1 MKATIY
7 RLALCLAS
15 AATIMPVTAG
25 MVVTDQGPINL
36 YAPAQRSSTFDGCKQ
51 LFPGGKPIPLT
62 VVSADWIP
70 RGLCSDAFA
79 VLYSGKSKT
88 PLVVVER
95 LNRQQIDDADEK
107 RTNEFF
113 ADPRLPASERAYLDD
128 YKGSGYDRGH
138 MAPAGDA
145 PTPTAMAQSFSLA
158 NMVPQD
164 ATHNRKVWRKVET
177 DTRKYA
183 RRAQGDVF
191 VFTGPLFDPGHETI
205 GRNKVWVPT
214 RIFKLVYDQAT
225 GRAWAHVLPNTS
237 DARLG
242 KPMDYAGFVK
252 ETGLDLLRGFQVS
265 RSVAQ

>member
-36 YAPAQRSSTFDGCKQ
+36 YAPAQRSSTFDDCKQ

-95 LNRQQIDDADEK
+95 LSRQQIVS
-107 RTNEFF
+107 N
-113 ADPRLPASERAYLDD
+113 
-128 YKGSGYDRGH
+128 G
-138 MAPAGDA
+138 MDA
-145 PTPTAMAQSFSLA
+145 PTR
-158 NMVPQD
+158 NGI
-164 ATHNRKVWRKVET
+164 NRAKVEMSST
-177 DTRKYA
+177 T
-183 RRAQGDVF
+183 
-191 VFTGPLFDPGHETI
+191 
-205 GRNKVWVPT
+205 
-214 RIFKLVYDQAT
+214 
-225 GRAWAHVLPNTS
+225 
-237 DARLG
+237 
-242 KPMDYAGFVK
+242 
-252 ETGLDLLRGFQVS
+252 
-265 RSVAQ
+265 